1 MAKNFIRLRPK
12 NTRNKFIALLS
23 RNNCS

>member
-23 RNNCS
+23 RN